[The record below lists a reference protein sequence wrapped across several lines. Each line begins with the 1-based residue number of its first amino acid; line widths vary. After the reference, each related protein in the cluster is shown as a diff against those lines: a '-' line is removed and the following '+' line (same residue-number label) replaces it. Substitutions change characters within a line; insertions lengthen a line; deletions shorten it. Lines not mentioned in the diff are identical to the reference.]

1 MAAVSVTA
9 SSVAFEN
16 LGSVTMWTGDITS
29 VDDADTFAA
38 ATQCGFGLIRS
49 VNFVPTT
56 AVVAVPT
63 FSGTTITF
71 KVAAG
76 TVAGRLTVIGKKG

>member
-9 SSVAFEN
+9 SSVVYHN
-16 LGSVTMWTGDITS
+16 WGDCQAVSMDLTS
-29 VDDADTFAA
+29 VDDADTLAA
-38 ATQCGFGLIRS
+38 GSYGFGLIH
-49 VNFVPTT
+49 NCFFTPTT

-76 TVAGRLTVIGKKG
+76 SVAGRLTIVGR